1 MNARGHFYIG
11 FVLYTIAQT
20 RGTTLMSTSEV
31 GDWSRQLFDDLVA
44 AGVTL
49 FPYVPDAGNKR
60 LIEHAHAHNAVRPIL
75 LTTEEEGVAV
85 CAGADLVGEKA
96 VVCMQSSGVG
106 NIPNFLSLV
115 NGGRFPILLMVSM
128 RGDYGE
134 QNPWQYPMGQAAEPI
149 LEAMG
154 VLLFHV
160 NHRDDLGPATQAAA
174 SAVFS
179 GGQSAAI
186 ILTQRFLGA
195 KAF

>member
-1 MNARGHFYIG
+1 MNANGKATEMNR
-11 FVLYTIAQT
+11 T
-20 RGTTLMSTSEV
+20 ST
-31 GDWSRQLFDDLVA
+31 GDWSKQLFDELVA

-60 LIEHAHAHNAVRPIL
+60 LIEYAQEHNGVRPIL

-85 CAGADLVGEKA
+85 CAGADLVGGKA

-149 LEAMG
+149 LQAMG
-154 VLLFHV
+154 VLLFRV
-160 NHRDDLGPATQAAA
+160 DSQDDLGPATQAAT
-174 SAVFS
+174 SAVFR

-186 ILTQRFLGA
+186 VLTQRFLGA
-195 KAF
+195 KPF